1 MHVTAADSLLATA
14 HSDPECDT
22 EPSCDTGPHTTQNP
36 TKVTEENPPKDVEEN
51 AQNCVEKTSPKP
63 RKAAVRRP
71 SLLKTVVSIKV
82 RRQ

>member
-14 HSDPECDT
+14 PSDPECDT

-36 TKVTEENPPKDVEEN
+36 TKVTEENPPKDVE
-51 AQNCVEKTSPKP
+51 KTSPKP